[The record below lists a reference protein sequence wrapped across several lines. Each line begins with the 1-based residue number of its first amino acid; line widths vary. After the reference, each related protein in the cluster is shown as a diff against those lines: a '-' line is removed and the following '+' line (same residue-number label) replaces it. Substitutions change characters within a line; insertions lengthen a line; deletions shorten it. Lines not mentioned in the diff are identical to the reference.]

1 MKAFNGYEP
10 KRSYVREQ
18 LPVGGYVVKIM
29 DVKLVHNDRGD
40 ILLLSFDVE
49 EGDKKGFF
57 RDDYRGQTYEDK
69 KWRGTYRL
77 RIPADDGSDKD
88 AWAKN
93 AMFAFEGSNNGFRFD
108 WDENKLKGLL
118 VGALFRNEE
127 WEMNGRTGW
136 STKCCSLIPAD
147 DIRSGKF
154 KTPKDKPRANK
165 PAESPF
171 AATGGKDFE
180 ALDDD
185 DDLPF

>member
-18 LPVGGYVVKIM
+18 LPAGGYVVKIM
-29 DVKLVHNDRGD
+29 DVKLVHNDWGD

-88 AWAKN
+88 AW
-93 AMFAFEGSNNGFRFD
+93 R
-108 WDENKLKGLL
+108 
-118 VGALFRNEE
+118 
-127 WEMNGRTGW
+127 
-136 STKCCSLIPAD
+136 
-147 DIRSGKF
+147 
-154 KTPKDKPRANK
+154 KTPLTTLCLPLKTAIRVSAL
-165 PAESPF
+165 
-171 AATGGKDFE
+171 TGTRTSSKVCW
-180 ALDDD
+180 
-185 DDLPF
+185 